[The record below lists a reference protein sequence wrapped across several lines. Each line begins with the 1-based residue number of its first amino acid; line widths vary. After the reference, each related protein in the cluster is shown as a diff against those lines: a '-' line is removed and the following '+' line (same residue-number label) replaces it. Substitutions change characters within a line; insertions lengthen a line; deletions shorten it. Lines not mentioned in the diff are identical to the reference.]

1 MFIKKVLNKFF
12 VLIKSKIFFL
22 KPEEKD
28 ILVYDK
34 EGDDFELLKKN
45 LKNFKFNS
53 LDVRQKELNIYI
65 LFKTIFNFS
74 NNRSFFENYIIN
86 YIESANPKII
96 ITIIDTN
103 PFFYLIKK
111 FFPHIKTIVIQNAS
125 RSKTIKENIQYLN
138 VKDSKVDYA
147 LTFGDSI
154 GLEYKKLFKCKNVTI
169 GSFKNNNFKV
179 KKKTKNNFIIHIS
192 NFPTGVP
199 FYENKLQS
207 YHQDKRV
214 KNERFFLNILANF
227 CKKKKLELF
236 ILPKKTNSNKGH
248 IEREYYDYLLKSHNF
263 QYLSKEHAHE
273 NYRKIDGARF
283 VTSINSSFG
292 LEALSRGAKVG
303 FFFIFKSKFKNVYVS
318 DILWPSKIK
327 KRGPFWTNINSK
339 NEILRVLNYLFL
351 SNKKLWKK
359 NYNIFD
365 QTLIM
370 FDYKNSK
377 LKKLLLNLL
386 KNNNN

>member
-227 CKKKKLELF
+227 CKKK
-236 ILPKKTNSNKGH
+236 N
-248 IEREYYDYLLKSHNF
+248 
-263 QYLSKEHAHE
+263 
-273 NYRKIDGARF
+273 
-283 VTSINSSFG
+283 
-292 LEALSRGAKVG
+292 
-303 FFFIFKSKFKNVYVS
+303 
-318 DILWPSKIK
+318 
-327 KRGPFWTNINSK
+327 
-339 NEILRVLNYLFL
+339 
-351 SNKKLWKK
+351 
-359 NYNIFD
+359 
-365 QTLIM
+365 
-370 FDYKNSK
+370 
-377 LKKLLLNLL
+377 
-386 KNNNN
+386 